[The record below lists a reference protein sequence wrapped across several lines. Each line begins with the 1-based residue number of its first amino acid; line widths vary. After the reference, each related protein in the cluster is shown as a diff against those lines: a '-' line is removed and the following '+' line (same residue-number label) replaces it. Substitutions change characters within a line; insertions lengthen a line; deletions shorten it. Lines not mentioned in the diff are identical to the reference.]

1 VRVGQSGALVALSQ
15 AHAPHQLPSPW
26 HECLGV
32 AVCMLADIR
41 SGDLGASAPRIE
53 LVLWDKDSRGAGAAV
68 ATAVMAW

>member
-1 VRVGQSGALVALSQ
+1 
-15 AHAPHQLPSPW
+15 
-26 HECLGV
+26 
-32 AVCMLADIR
+32 MLADIR